1 MGRTVKP
8 GGKVVIFW
16 PHRWATSVFVLKII
30 HGILDFFRGKNV
42 SPLRLHSPEISL
54 LESRDQARNVVEQ
67 AGFNL
72 VEYSFGIRDLLVQ
85 AVVVGCKK

>member
-1 MGRTVKP
+1 
-8 GGKVVIFW
+8 
-16 PHRWATSVFVLKII
+16 
-30 HGILDFFRGKNV
+30 
-42 SPLRLHSPEISL
+42 LRLHSPEISL

>member
-16 PHRWATSVFVLKII
+16 PHRWATSVFVLKIV

-42 SPLRLHSPEISL
+42 RPLRLHPPEISL